1 VLDGGGPREYTRASD
16 AHTITSETNATSNRR
31 VTARLACQLTV
42 RYRIEKQWHPATAM
56 NLSSHGCRLRLG
68 EDLARGS
75 EVDLAFEA
83 PIKDGAS
90 ALFLE
95 MKGTVIWCRHE
106 GLSHQAG
113 IQFEKE
119 SPDQLREILAAL
131 E

>member
-1 VLDGGGPREYTRASD
+1 VLDGRIRREYTALSD
-16 AHTITSETNATSNRR
+16 TITMTSETSATSNRR

-42 RYRIEKQWHPATAM
+42 RYRLDRQWHPATAM

-68 EDLARGS
+68 EDLPRGS

-83 PIKDGAS
+83 PLKDGAR

-106 GLSHQAG
+106 GLSYQAG
-113 IQFEKE
+113 MQFAKE
-119 SPDQLREILAAL
+119 SPEQLREILAAL